1 MANFDIA
8 FQRTIFHEGGYVN
21 DPNDA
26 GGETYMGISRRAHPK
41 SRIWKIIDEDKRT
54 NGIIGINKRLKANNW
69 LTACIKDIY
78 KEEYWDRFELDSVR
92 VQKIANEIFDDC
104 VNRGCSAAAIAISA
118 SLGMTPTNK
127 ITEALLYNLKHL

>member
-21 DPNDA
+21 DLNDA

-41 SRIWKIIDEDKRT
+41 SIIWKIIDEDKRT
-54 NGIIGINKRLKANNW
+54 NGLIGINKRLKANNW
-69 LTACIKDIY
+69 LTSCIKDIY
-78 KEEYWDRFELDSVR
+78 KKEYWDRFELDSVR

-104 VNRGCSAAAIAISA
+104 VNRGCSAAVIAISA

>member
-1 MANFDIA
+1 
-8 FQRTIFHEGGYVN
+8 
-21 DPNDA
+21 
-26 GGETYMGISRRAHPK
+26 MGISRRAHPK
-41 SRIWKIIDEDKRT
+41 SRIWKVIDEDKRI
-54 NGIIGINKRLKANNW
+54 NGLIGINKRLKANNW